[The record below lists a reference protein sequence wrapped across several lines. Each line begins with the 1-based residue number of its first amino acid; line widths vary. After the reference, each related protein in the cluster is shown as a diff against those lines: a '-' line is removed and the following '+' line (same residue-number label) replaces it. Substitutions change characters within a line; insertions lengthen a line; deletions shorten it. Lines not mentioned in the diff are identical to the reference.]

1 MVIATF
7 AQVGVIVWLQGQRNT
22 IAAATD
28 RANQRFA
35 QQLRMN
41 QVVVELENAQR
52 SYFLTGDDR
61 FKAEF
66 EQKWNEYST
75 VPTAIEQFIDIPDDV
90 TSLKSVDEQIQ
101 RWHQLTQDLI
111 ARRDKLDN
119 LTRVLEEQTIPP
131 MRAVRS
137 TLDGRQRHE
146 TDLRNRMIERSQE
159 IDFSSAILT
168 LALPA
173 VDILMLLVLVTVLA
187 RILLDPLGTIA
198 ESARKISDGN
208 FDVKLPLAKRDEIGA
223 LVKAFRDMSNAVQR
237 RQRDLTEALTRER
250 EISQMYASLRANAE
264 RESARLQATIATVP
278 AALVIVEAPSG
289 RVVMQ
294 NAAADTLIGREPDDE
309 AERRDYWE
317 DFHATYRDGRHCPFE
332 EWGTQRALRGE
343 VVVGHEM
350 IVRPPDGRTVPILV
364 SAAPLR
370 NDTGEIVGAVSAF
383 QDITNLYEVDRL
395 KSEFVSIVSH
405 ELRTPLTSIKG
416 SLQLLL
422 EDLPLADPDHKV
434 LMDVALANVDRL
446 VRIIN
451 DILDI
456 SKIEAGKL
464 ELNPRPL
471 DVRELIDHSIQS
483 VQQIA
488 KGSSVILTPV
498 ISDMVPKVMA
508 DPDRTVQAIVNLLSN
523 ALKYAPARSEVTL
536 AATSEPKG
544 LVRIAVTD
552 HGRGIAADKLGL
564 LFHKFQQIDG
574 ADTRRFRGTGL
585 GLAITKALVE
595 MQGGSVSVTS
605 ELGKGSTFA
614 ITVPVARQG

>member
-7 AQVGVIVWLQGQRNT
+7 AQAVVVILLHNSRRNNVD
-22 IAAATD
+22 ATAK
-28 RANQRFA
+28 ANYRFA
-35 QQLRMN
+35 QQYRMN
-41 QVVVELENAQR
+41 QVVVELENGQR
-52 SYFLTGDDR
+52 SYLLTGDDT
-61 FKAEF
+61 FKTEF
-66 EQKWNEYST
+66 ERKWNEYST
-75 VPTAIEQFIDIPDDV
+75 IPTSLDQYVENPDDRR
-90 TSLKSVDEQIQ
+90 SLKVIDEQIQ
-101 RWHQLTQDLI
+101 NWHALSLDLI
-111 ARRDKLDN
+111 ARRDALADLPK
-119 LTRVLEEQTIPP
+119 VLEEQTIPL
-131 MRAVRS
+131 MSAIRS
-137 TLDGRQRHE
+137 TLDKRQLRE
-146 TDLRNRMIERSQE
+146 SDLRENE
-159 IDFSSAILT
+159 IKIAEDLDLWTAVFT
-168 LALPA
+168 LLLPA
-173 VDILMLLVLVTVLA
+173 VDILMLLVLVAILA
-187 RILLDPLGTIA
+187 RILLDPLGVIA
-198 ESARKISDGN
+198 ESARQISGGN
-208 FDVKLPLAKRDEIGA
+208 FNVKLPPATRDEIGA
-223 LVKAFRDMSNAVQR
+223 LVKAFRDMSTAVQR

-278 AALVIVEAPSG
+278 AALVIVEAPTG

-294 NAAADTLIGREPDDE
+294 NAAADTLVGREPDDE
-309 AERRDYWE
+309 RERLAYWE
-317 DFHATYRDGRHCPFE
+317 SFHASYRDGRHCPLD

-343 VVVGHEM
+343 VVVGQEM
-350 IVRPPDGRTVPILV
+350 VIRPPDGRAVPILV

-370 NDTGEIVGAVSAF
+370 DETGEIVGAVSAF
-383 QDITNLYEVDRL
+383 QDITSLYEVDRL
-395 KSEFVSIVSH
+395 KNEFVSIVSH

-422 EDLPLADPDHKV
+422 DDLPLVNPDHRV

-464 ELNPRPL
+464 ELNPRPS
-471 DVRELIDHSIQS
+471 DVKDLVSHSIQS

-498 ISDMVPKVMA
+498 IAEGVPRVLA

-536 AATSEPKG
+536 SVAPDQVG
-544 LVRIAVTD
+544 LVRFAVTD
-552 HGRGIAADKLGL
+552 HGRGIAADKLGM
-564 LFHKFQQIDG
+564 LFQKFQQVDG
-574 ADTRRFRGTGL
+574 ADTRKFRGTGL

-605 ELGKGSTFA
+605 EPGKGSTFA
-614 ITVPVARQG
+614 ITVPVAR